1 MENEYLK
8 LPIYIIS
15 CKFGYYLSNVI
26 KYILEKEKYK
36 VIIDDILDIEKENLH
51 IILFSQKI
59 KKYPKNYIIYQ
70 LLDKNLS
77 NMINKKYELS
87 LIFSLRCWDYSNA
100 NINNFHHMIQ
110 NKMKLFH
117 LPCIKYDILFTSP
130 DIQNKEKYDLLFYG
144 TMNEP
149 RKKIINYIK
158 EKTKDIY
165 KMKILTNIYGEELFH
180 YIKSSKIILNIHYLE
195 HAILECYRIN
205 EVQSCEKLIISFLPN
220 INDYDNYNYYK
231 SSIIFV
237 NSIQNMIKSIH
248 YYLENNEKYEEKIK
262 NIKFIENTSFIHNY
276 LK

>member
-1 MENEYLK
+1 MENEYFK

-15 CKFGYYLSNVI
+15 CKFGYYLSNVL

-36 VIIDDILDIEKENLH
+36 VIINDTLDIEKKNIH

-70 LLDKNLS
+70 LLDKKLS
-77 NMINKKYELS
+77 NMINNKYELS

-117 LPCIKYDILFTSP
+117 LPCIKYDILFTSSV
-130 DIQNKEKYDLLFYG
+130 IQNKENYDLLFYG

-205 EVQSCEKLIISFLPN
+205 EVQSCKKLIISFLPN

>member
-15 CKFGYYLSNVI
+15 CKFGYYLSIVL

-36 VIIDDILDIEKENLH
+36 VIIQESIDLSKKNLH

-70 LLDKNLS
+70 LLNKKLS
-77 NMINKKYELS
+77 DIINKKYELS
-87 LIFSLRCWDYSNA
+87 LIFSLTCWDYSNA

-110 NKMKLFH
+110 KKMKLFH
-117 LPCIKYDILFTSP
+117 LPCIKYDKLFASP
-130 DIQNKEKYDLLFYG
+130 FKQNEEKYDLLFYG

-149 RKKIINYIK
+149 RKKILNYIK

-165 KMKILTNIYGEELFH
+165 KMKILTNIYGDELFH
-180 YIKSSKIILNIHYLE
+180 YIKASKIILNIHYLE

-220 INDYDNYNYYK
+220 IDDYDNYMYYK
-231 SSIIFV
+231 SSIVFV
-237 NSIQNMIKSIH
+237 NSIQSMIKSIH
-248 YYLENNEKYEEKIK
+248 YYLENNNKYIEKIK
-262 NIKFIENTSFIHNY
+262 NIKFIEDTSFIHDY